1 VISDSTLI
9 ADVGGVPSNEAAARE
24 AHGIRV
30 IGLRDIQA
38 LVTPAIALASARRA
52 FEALA
57 TTGAVSQPTPMGWDV
72 AGGDVHVKGAWL
84 KGSPIFA
91 LKAATG
97 FAANRERGLPTSSG
111 FVMIFDAATGQPC
124 ALLADDGYLTELRTG
139 AAGAL
144 AASLLAVPNVRKIA
158 MIGAGGQARFQLR
171 AIAQA
176 IDWNEVKE
184 ASVWSL
190 HPQRCVAYAQEMTSA
205 LDKPVRTASS
215 VEDALRDADLIVT
228 TTPARGALIQES
240 WVKPGATVIAVGA
253 DSPGK
258 QELDPLLLVRADKVV
273 VDLVRQAARLG
284 ELQHVCAPG
293 STVSVANVHGEL
305 GAVLMKKC
313 AGRESPS
320 ERIICDL
327 TGTGAQDAA
336 IAEAVWTAYQAAR

>member
-1 VISDSTLI
+1 MSS
-9 ADVGGVPSNEAAARE
+9 AAAGE
-24 AHGIRV
+24 PPAIRV
-30 IGLRDIQA
+30 LGLPDIQA
-38 LVTPAIALASARRA
+38 LVTPAMALASARRA

-57 TTGAVSQPTPMGWDV
+57 TSGAVSQPTPMGWDV

-84 KGSPIFA
+84 QGSPIFA

-97 FAANRERGLPTSSG
+97 FSANRERGLPTSSG

-124 ALLADDGYLTELRTG
+124 AMLADDGYLTELRTG

-176 IDWNEVKE
+176 IDWEE
-184 ASVWSL
+184 AAVWSL
-190 HPQRCVAYAQEMTSA
+190 HPQRCAAYAQEMTAS
-205 LDKPVRTASS
+205 LGKPVRIADS
-215 VEDALRDADLIVT
+215 VEEAVRHADLIVT
-228 TTPARGALIQES
+228 TTPSRGTLVYET

-273 VDLVRQAARLG
+273 VDLVRQASRLG

-305 GAVLMKKC
+305 GAVLLKTC
-313 AGRESPS
+313 AGRESAS

-336 IAEAVWTAYQAAR
+336 IAEAVWTAHTSQPHAAQAAR